1 MIHAKECKLRLVKLF
16 KEETGEDI
24 TLKTRK
30 REIIHLRS
38 MAYKLMM
45 KEQCLPS
52 HIAKVFGFTHATVLH
67 HLKDF
72 EYNYENDQYFK
83 LRFDSIQRLYFGL
96 TDEPQQNGM
105 NPLYNLVDK
114 IPVTERDNVRVR
126 LEAMIAGFN
135 IRPKGY
141 NGKIYESN
149 LISME

>member
-1 MIHAKECKLRLVKLF
+1 MTHAKECKIRLENLIQEHV
-16 KEETGEDI
+16 GEDI
-24 TLKTRK
+24 NKKTRK
-30 REIIHLRS
+30 REIIHLRT
-38 MAYKLMM
+38 MAYKIMM

-52 HIAKVFGFTHATVLH
+52 HIAKAFGLTHATVLH

-72 EYNYENDQYFK
+72 EFLYEFDKEFK
-83 LRFDSIQRLYFGL
+83 LRYDSIEQKYF
-96 TDEPQQNGM
+96 DIQPEPIVHN
-105 NPLYNLVDK
+105 NPLYKLIDK
-114 IPVTERDNVRVR
+114 IPITERDNARVR